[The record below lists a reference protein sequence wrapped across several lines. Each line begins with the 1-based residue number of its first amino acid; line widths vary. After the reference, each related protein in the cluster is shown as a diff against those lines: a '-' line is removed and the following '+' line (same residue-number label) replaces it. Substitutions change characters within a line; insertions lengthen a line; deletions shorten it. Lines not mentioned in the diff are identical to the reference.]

1 MIVSCGKSP
10 PCSSPSPTS
19 PIVAKMSEEGV
30 AVGSVVRRI
39 NSEVVKE
46 MAALAVVEKARM
58 TAPAPPALEFPGRFY
73 YSQRRPRTLHRPTLH
88 RPINPAPPETFRVAA
103 MSASWNDDERE
114 RFLLKAAEEAAR
126 RPRTPTPPRQPDD
139 HYDLARWS
147 VRRWK

>member
-10 PCSSPSPTS
+10 PCSSLSPPS
-19 PIVAKMSEEGV
+19 PIVANMSEEEV
-30 AVGSVVRRI
+30 EVGSVVRRLS
-39 NSEVVKE
+39 SEVVEE

-58 TAPAPPALEFPGRFY
+58 TAPAPPALQFPGRFA
-73 YSQRRPRTLHRPTLH
+73 YSQRRPRKLH

-103 MSASWNDDERE
+103 MTASWDDDERE

-126 RPRTPTPPRQPDD
+126 RPRTPTPPRRPDD
-139 HYDLARWS
+139 HFDLARWS